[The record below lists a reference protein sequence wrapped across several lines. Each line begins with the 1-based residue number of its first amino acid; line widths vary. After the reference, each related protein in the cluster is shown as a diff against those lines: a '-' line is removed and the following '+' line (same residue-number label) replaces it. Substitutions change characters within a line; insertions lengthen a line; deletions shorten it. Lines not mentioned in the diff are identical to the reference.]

1 MHKNKQ
7 ILINLVADVQNGVDG
22 AFEKLYHET
31 VKTAYAQAA
40 MILKNPQDIE
50 DVLQNSYM
58 RVAENISELRNPE
71 SFDIWFSTI
80 VKRECL
86 KYTEKNSKI
95 GDAFL
100 RFKKIKESELLAGEY
115 ALSDSAENS
124 ETRELVQIALGKIS
138 EKKRLCLVLYY
149 FEQRSVAEISEI
161 TGIPEGTVLSR
172 IYYARKSFENEF
184 EKLRKKDER
193 LLGVAAIPFLVSIF
207 AYQAENIAV
216 PAAME
221 SAVIASVSAGGAAAS
236 AVSTASTASAAAT
249 TAVTSTAAS
258 TATATAAS
266 GTAAAVATK
275 IAAVAVAATVATG
288 GGVAVVNHVHEKNET
303 VTAQSVFST
312 VTEEHATVA
321 AVYAESTT
329 EKPSVTVDESSSH
342 SSTALISEIHVSS
355 DESETD
361 LIKTEKATEN
371 TVTVVQKTQMQRIS
385 REYTLESADTTASA
399 TTVKLTESTTE
410 KRTTTTTEAETEEE
424 TTEKK
429 TTTKKVTTTK
439 KPTTTQ
445 KPTTTVKETTTK
457 KPTTTAAPT
466 TDISEIYGISGGVIN
481 EYTGN
486 ESSLA
491 IPSKIGSSSVTAIG
505 TSAFEG
511 NSDIKSVSIPS
522 GVTKI
527 GQMAFADCTGI
538 SSVSLPSTLTSIGIG
553 AFCGCTS
560 LSSVSVPSGVT
571 TIGDDAFA
579 DCSSLSSVTIPSS
592 VTSIGANAFGG
603 CGNITIKCSD
613 GSAAHDYAVENSI
626 NYELV

>member
-1 MHKNKQ
+1 MHENKQ

-58 RVAENISELRNPE
+58 RVAENISELRKPE

-86 KYTEKNSKI
+86 KYTEKNSRV
-95 GDAFL
+95 GDAFM
-100 RFKKIKESELLAGEY
+100 RFRKIKESELLASEY
-115 ALSDSAENS
+115 ALSDSVENS
-124 ETRELVQIALGKIS
+124 ETRELVQLALGRIS
-138 EKKRLCLVLYY
+138 EKKRMCLVLYY

-193 LLGVAAIPFLVSIF
+193 LLGVAAIPLLISVFV
-207 AYQAENIAV
+207 YQAENIAV
-216 PAAME
+216 PAAIE

-249 TAVTSTAAS
+249 TAATSTAAS
-258 TATATAAS
+258 TATATAAG

-288 GGVAVVNHVHEKNET
+288 GGVAVVNHVHEKNEAST
-303 VTAQSVFST
+303 VQSLSST

-329 EKPSVTVDESSSH
+329 GKPAVTVSESSSYL
-342 SSTALISEIHVSS
+342 STALISEIHVSS
-355 DESETD
+355 EESEPEM
-361 LIKTEKATEN
+361 IKTEKATEN
-371 TVTVVQKTQMQRIS
+371 TATVVQTTRKQRIS
-385 REYTLESADTTASA
+385 REYTLEAADTTASG
-399 TTVKLTESTTE
+399 TTVKPIETTTE
-410 KRTTTTTEAETEEE
+410 KRTTATTEEE

-429 TTTKKVTTTK
+429 TTTKKETTTK
-439 KPTTTQ
+439 KVTTTQ
-445 KPTTTVKETTTK
+445 KPTTTVKETTTQ

-466 TDISEIYGISGGVIN
+466 TDASEVYGISGGVIN
-481 EYTGN
+481 EYTGS
-486 ESSLA
+486 ESKLV

-560 LSSVSVPSGVT
+560 LSSVSIPSGVT
-571 TIGDDAFA
+571 SIGDDAFA
-579 DCSSLSSVTIPSS
+579 DCSSLSSVTIPSG
-592 VTSIGANAFGG
+592 VTSIGENAFGG
-603 CGNITIKCSD
+603 CGNITIKCSE